1 MHEADG
7 DRADV
12 GARLVE
18 GLHRELEALA
28 RGREHVRCGDV
39 HVLEHHLRGV
49 ARALPE
55 LVLVLAD
62 A

>member
-1 MHEADG
+1 MRPVA

-18 GLHRELEALA
+18 RLHRELEALA
-28 RGREHVRCGDV
+28 LGARAGSPSGTL
-39 HVLEHHLRGV
+39 HVLEEDRRRV
-49 ARALPE
+49 ARALAE